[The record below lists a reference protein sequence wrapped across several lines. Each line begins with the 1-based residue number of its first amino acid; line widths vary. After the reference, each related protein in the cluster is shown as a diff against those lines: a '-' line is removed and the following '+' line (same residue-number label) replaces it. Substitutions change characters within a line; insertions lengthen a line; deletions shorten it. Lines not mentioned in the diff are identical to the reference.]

1 LQKKYIVRL
10 SAEERGELEAMV
22 TRGKGVA
29 YKIKHANILLAADV
43 GGPAWPD
50 QQIAEA
56 FSCHPRTVENVRRRL
71 VLEGLAAALERQ
83 KQAHPSNPPKLD
95 GKGQAR
101 LTALACSQPPE
112 GRDRWT
118 LQLLADRLVE
128 LEVVDSISGQTVR
141 RTLKKNDLRPHL
153 QECWV
158 IPPEADAEFVACME
172 DVLDVYERP
181 YDPKC
186 PVVNMD
192 EQPVQLVKE
201 VRQPLATQPGRPRRY
216 DHEYERAG
224 TACVFLFTEA
234 LAGWREVK
242 VRSQRTAVDWAQE
255 VAALL
260 EGRYAQAEKIILIC
274 DQLNTHTVA
283 SLYKAFPP
291 ETARRLAQRLE
302 IHYTPKHGSWLN
314 LAECELSVL
323 TRHCLRNRTPS
334 LRALARKVTV
344 WTRDR
349 NARQRGVD
357 WQFATKDA
365 RIKLKRLYPQV
376 QLS

>member
-1 LQKKYIVRL
+1 
-10 SAEERGELEAMV
+10 
-22 TRGKGVA
+22 
-29 YKIKHANILLAADV
+29 
-43 GGPAWPD
+43 
-50 QQIAEA
+50 
-56 FSCHPRTVENVRRRL
+56 
-71 VLEGLAAALERQ
+71 
-83 KQAHPSNPPKLD
+83 
-95 GKGQAR
+95 
-101 LTALACSQPPE
+101 
-112 GRDRWT
+112 
-118 LQLLADRLVE
+118 
-128 LEVVDSISGQTVR
+128 
-141 RTLKKNDLRPHL
+141 
-153 QECWV
+153 V

-172 DVLDVYERP
+172 DVLEVYERP

-192 EQPVQLVKE
+192 EQPVQLTKE
-201 VRQPLATQPGRPRRY
+201 VRRPLETQPGRPRRY

-234 LAGWREVK
+234 LAGWRQVNA
-242 VRSQRTAVDWAQE
+242 RPQRTAVDWAQE

-260 EGRYAQAEKIILIC
+260 EGRYAQAEKVILIC

-291 ETARRLAQRLE
+291 ETARRLARRLE

-323 TRHCLRNRTPS
+323 TRHCLWNRTPS
-334 LRALARKVTV
+334 LGALLRKVTA
-344 WTRDR
+344 WTQDR

-357 WQFATKDA
+357 WQFTTPDA

>member
-1 LQKKYIVRL
+1 
-10 SAEERGELEAMV
+10 
-22 TRGKGVA
+22 
-29 YKIKHANILLAADV
+29 
-43 GGPAWPD
+43 
-50 QQIAEA
+50 
-56 FSCHPRTVENVRRRL
+56 
-71 VLEGLAAALERQ
+71 
-83 KQAHPSNPPKLD
+83 
-95 GKGQAR
+95 
-101 LTALACSQPPE
+101 
-112 GRDRWT
+112 
-118 LQLLADRLVE
+118 
-128 LEVVDSISGQTVR
+128 
-141 RTLKKNDLRPHL
+141 
-153 QECWV
+153 V
-158 IPPEADAEFVACME
+158 IPPQADAEFVACME
-172 DVLDVYERP
+172 DVLEVYERP

-201 VRQPLATQPGRPRRY
+201 VRQPLETQPGRPRRY

-234 LAGWREVK
+234 LAGWRQVK
-242 VRSQRTAVDWAQE
+242 ARPRRTAVDWAQE

-260 EGRYAQAEKIILIC
+260 EGRYAQAEKVILIC
-274 DQLNTHTVA
+274 DQLNTHRIA
-283 SLYKAFPP
+283 SLYKAFPA
-291 ETARRLAQRLE
+291 ERARALAQRLE

-334 LRALARKVTV
+334 LGALLGKVTV

-357 WQFATKDA
+357 WQFTTPDA

>member
-1 LQKKYIVRL
+1 
-10 SAEERGELEAMV
+10 
-22 TRGKGVA
+22 
-29 YKIKHANILLAADV
+29 
-43 GGPAWPD
+43 
-50 QQIAEA
+50 
-56 FSCHPRTVENVRRRL
+56 
-71 VLEGLAAALERQ
+71 
-83 KQAHPSNPPKLD
+83 
-95 GKGQAR
+95 
-101 LTALACSQPPE
+101 
-112 GRDRWT
+112 
-118 LQLLADRLVE
+118 
-128 LEVVDSISGQTVR
+128 
-141 RTLKKNDLRPHL
+141 
-153 QECWV
+153 V

-201 VRQPLATQPGRPRRY
+201 VRRPLEIQPGHPRRY

-224 TACVFLFTEA
+224 TSCVFLFTEA
-234 LAGWREVK
+234 LASWRQVTA
-242 VRSQRTAVDWAQE
+242 RPQRTAIDWAQE

-260 EGRYAQAEKIILIC
+260 EGRYARAEKVILIC
-274 DQLNTHTVA
+274 DQLNTHTIA
-283 SLYKAFPP
+283 SLYKAFPA
-291 ETARRLAQRLE
+291 ERARRLAQRLE

-334 LRALARKVTV
+334 LRALTRKATV

-357 WQFATKDA
+357 WQFTTKDA
-365 RIKLKRLYPQV
+365 RMKLKRLYPQV